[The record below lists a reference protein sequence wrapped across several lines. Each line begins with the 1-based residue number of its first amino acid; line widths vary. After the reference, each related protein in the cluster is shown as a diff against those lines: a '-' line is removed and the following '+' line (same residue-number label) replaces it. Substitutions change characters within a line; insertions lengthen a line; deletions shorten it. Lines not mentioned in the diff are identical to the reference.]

1 MSTLE
6 NLVRYESP
14 HSGLAFRPRIYGPD
28 EDASIVADCLAL
40 ANAELKGR
48 RFMFLGVDDRGDQG
62 RTLVGVGE
70 SELKRFKQRCARL
83 LRACIEPELN
93 AKVRGVTVDDRLVAY
108 IRIKDCLSPP
118 YLAKQDLGD
127 ALKAGVGFVRRG
139 ARNYPLQ
146 RSDMQQMFARSREV
160 LPARP
165 KIRIGFAGKEP
176 IDRLTLPVLAVSK
189 LPSQLA
195 AERLTSLLAA
205 HTQAR
210 DVFGRTE
217 TQFSRLVHAKLF
229 GVDVPYRKRSDSS
242 LVAALENVD
251 SDYGAADRHY
261 LYEVRAHK
269 LNFMIANDGDSD
281 LHNVQFRVSLP
292 HTEGAGVADRVYTE
306 AETEIAPDGY
316 PVVVQGKRSVSLEA
330 GLDTLYAGRSVR
342 AFREPARFWVREA
355 AGGAAVT
362 VDYSLSADE
371 LAEPLGGGLVI
382 YVDKASL
389 KSV

>member
-6 NLVRYESP
+6 HLVRYESP
-14 HSGLAFRPRIYGPD
+14 HSGLAFRPHIYGPD

-48 RFMFLGVDDRGDQG
+48 RFLFLGVDDRGAEG
-62 RTLVGVGE
+62 RTLVGVDK
-70 SELKRFKQRCARL
+70 SDLKRFKQRCARL
-83 LRACIEPELN
+83 LPASIEPELN
-93 AKVRGVTVDDRLVAY
+93 ATVRGVNVDDKLIAY

-118 YLAKQDLGD
+118 YLAKQNLGD
-127 ALKAGVGFVRRG
+127 TLKAGVGFVRRG

-165 KIRIGFAGKEP
+165 SIRIGFAGKEP

-195 AERLTSLLAA
+195 AERLTSLLDA
-205 HTQAR
+205 HDQAR

-229 GVDVPYRKRSDSS
+229 GVDTPYRKRSDSS
-242 LVAALENVD
+242 LVAALGSVKG
-251 SDYGAADRHY
+251 DYSAADRHY

-269 LNFMIANDGDSD
+269 LNFMIANDGDSN
-281 LHNVQFRVSLP
+281 LHNVRFRVSLP
-292 HTEGAGVADRVYTE
+292 LTEGAGVADRVYTE
-306 AETEIAPDGY
+306 DETEIAPGGY
-316 PVVVQGKRSVSLEA
+316 PAVVQGKRAVSLEA

-342 AFREPARFWVREA
+342 AFREPARFWVRKE

-371 LAEPLGGGLVI
+371 LAEPLQGCLVI